1 MQAPIDI
8 QHAEKL
14 RIYDLKFNY
23 QPADLDIVNDCNQY
37 RILVKFP
44 DNYWLKVGKKPYFL
58 SEISFSRTGRECR
71 QW

>member
-8 QHAEKL
+8 RHAERL

-23 QPADLDIVNDCNQY
+23 QPADLDLINDCNQY

-44 DNYWLKVGKKPYFL
+44 TITGLQSGR
-58 SEISFSRTGRECR
+58 SHIS
-71 QW
+71 